1 MGALCAKPASNALL
15 EAVKADD
22 AVGTQA
28 NLNLLTE
35 YNALDMVEAAIANKS
50 SNAIVPLLNEIQRRQ
65 LTVNLSKR
73 SGPMTELMLAAQA
86 GDVSGVREHLHQ
98 IGAGC
103 AEQDGQTALWFAAKA
118 NSTDC
123 VKLLTVEA
131 YIQANCPRTALLE
144 AAVHNNAKMASLLLY
159 QAGRA
164 TSDGW
169 TAMMEAARGNS
180 CDIIKLLLP
189 KERGRQ
195 TYEGNEYGAGLT
207 ALMIALLHGNVEAV
221 KLLEEEKDIVT
232 PFGDSWRKVACDALR
247 RARDDPELF
256 NRILA
261 CALELETDP
270 ILREIWAK
278 DFSQIQGRVKS
289 VTDDV
294 LLDMVQI
301 AMACGWNDLLRILQ
315 EEMAR
320 RGLSGRRNR
329 RASLRGEGA
338 NAMTNLMRAA
348 RNGDIEGIK
357 KYIDETGQRD
367 PLDNDRTALMY
378 AAENGHA
385 DCIPLL
391 MNEARMQDK
400 KGWSALIIAAW
411 RGYEACVEL
420 LLERE
425 AGLKTMRGET
435 ALIKAAERGHTKV
448 VSLLAARENQ
458 LTTGP
463 RYALGEGST
472 ALMVAA
478 LHGHAN
484 VLRILLKY
492 DNDSKNVDG
501 TSALS
506 IAMQRLHKC
515 RANGW
520 ETGAYEECV
529 EVLGEKYVIPTDTL
543 VARSGHF
550 RITDLS
556 PMNLANMNTMS
567 FTLLAAQE

>member
-15 EAVKADD
+15 EAIKVDD
-22 AVGTQA
+22 ATETQA

-35 YNALDMVEAAIANKS
+35 YNASSMVEAAIANKS

-65 LTVNLSKR
+65 LTVDLTKR
-73 SGPMTELMLAAQA
+73 SGSMTELMQAAQA
-86 GDVSGVREHLHQ
+86 GDVDGVREHLHQ
-98 IGAGC
+98 VGAC
-103 AEQDGQTALWFAAKA
+103 CTEQNGQTALWFAAKA
-118 NSTDC
+118 NSTEC
-123 VKLLTVEA
+123 VKLLVVETC
-131 YIQANCPRTALLE
+131 IQATCPRTALLE
-144 AAVHNNAKMASLLLY
+144 AAVHGNTQMAGLLTY

-164 TSDGW
+164 TADGW
-169 TAMMEAARGNS
+169 TAMMEAARNNS
-180 CDIIKLLLP
+180 CDIIKLLFS

-195 TYEGNEYGAGLT
+195 TLEGNEYGGGMT
-207 ALMIALLHGNVEAV
+207 ALMIALLHGNIDAV
-221 KLLEEEKDIVT
+221 KLLEGERDIMT
-232 PFGDSWRKVACDALR
+232 PFGDSWRKIACDALQQ
-247 RARDDPELF
+247 AKDNPELF
-256 NRILA
+256 QRILA
-261 CALELETDP
+261 CALKLETDP
-270 ILREIWAK
+270 LLREIWAK
-278 DFSQIQGRVKS
+278 NFSQLQGRIQS

-301 AMACGWNDLLRILQ
+301 AKACGWADLLRILQ

-320 RGLSGRRNR
+320 RGLSGRRTR
-329 RASLRGEGA
+329 RTSLRGEGA
-338 NAMTNLMRAA
+338 SAMTNLMRAA
-348 RNGDIEGIK
+348 RNGDVEGVK

-367 PLDNDRTALMY
+367 PLDNERTALMY

-385 DCIPLL
+385 ACVALL

-420 LLERE
+420 LLARE
-425 AGLKTMRGET
+425 AGLKTLRGET

-448 VSLLAARENQ
+448 VNLLAARENQ

-478 LHGHAN
+478 LYGHAN
-484 VLRILLKY
+484 VLRTLLRY
-492 DNDSKNVDG
+492 DSDSKNADG
-501 TSALS
+501 ISALD
-506 IAMQRLHKC
+506 IAMQRLQKC

-529 EVLGEKYVIPTDTL
+529 EVLGGKDAILSDSLL
-543 VARSGHF
+543 VRSGHF